1 MIREICGT
9 RRGAIAHAAASEA
22 QCGWCQQAERC
33 ARLAAEATARPPLP
47 VGMGSLEPVSAER
60 AALNRNILDAE
71 VKAFEHDHPH
81 GTSTSLRNDLEA
93 RRQNRGVAAA

>member
-1 MIREICGT
+1 MIRDICGT
-9 RRGAIAHAAASEA
+9 RRGAIAHAAAREP

-47 VGMGSLEPVSAER
+47 LGAGSLEPVSAER

-71 VKAFEHDHPH
+71 VKAFDHDHPY
-81 GTSTSLRNDLEA
+81 GTRTSFRDDLAA
-93 RRQNRGVAAA
+93 RRQQRSAA